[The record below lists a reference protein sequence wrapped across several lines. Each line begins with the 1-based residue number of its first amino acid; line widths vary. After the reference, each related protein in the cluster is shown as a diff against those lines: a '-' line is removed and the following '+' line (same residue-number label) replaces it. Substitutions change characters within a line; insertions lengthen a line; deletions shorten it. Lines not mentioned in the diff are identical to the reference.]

1 MAAGC
6 YPVTYALSTRV
17 IRYYRELKFGY
28 VPGKTFGEV
37 PKAFKFHFP
46 EGFGVSPTSTTE
58 LEPLSDHG
66 APPHARRIAAAQLAL
81 PRASR
86 HFSARQTVVDPSFL
100 NPASHIL
107 KLCLRPHSAFKFT
120 CELSSTLLCNP

>member
-17 IRYYRELKFGY
+17 IRYSRELKFGY
-28 VPGKTFGEV
+28 VPGKTL
-37 PKAFKFHFP
+37 KFHFP

-66 APPHARRIAAAQLAL
+66 AAARVRHSRE
-81 PRASR
+81 PRR
-86 HFSARQTVVDPSFL
+86 LIR
-100 NPASHIL
+100 
-107 KLCLRPHSAFKFT
+107 
-120 CELSSTLLCNP
+120 